1 VAESADLLRTAG
13 PPLTLVVNKM
23 PQKRQTRLDLDGLE
37 RLVPDAAGLVTLDED
52 PRSAT
57 RVAAGDYS
65 WDDAPE
71 QWRRA
76 IRELAV
82 SLQAGW
88 PALGITN

>member
-1 VAESADLLRTAG
+1 MPFAPRIGVRQARDLDCGARRRF
-13 PPLTLVVNKM
+13 P
-23 PQKRQTRLDLDGLE
+23 RLDLSGLE
-37 RLVPDAAGLVTLDED
+37 GLVPDAHGLITLDED
-52 PRSAT
+52 LRSAT

-65 WDDAPE
+65 WDDAPP